1 MLNIEL
7 TYKAVVPRLGAFPS
21 ELKSYVHTNVLK
33 MFVETL
39 FLITKTENNKTSV
52 NR

>member
-7 TYKAVVPRLGAFPS
+7 TYKAVVPMLGVFPS

-33 MFVETL
+33 MFVETS
-39 FLITKTENNKTSV
+39 FLITKTENK
-52 NR
+52 